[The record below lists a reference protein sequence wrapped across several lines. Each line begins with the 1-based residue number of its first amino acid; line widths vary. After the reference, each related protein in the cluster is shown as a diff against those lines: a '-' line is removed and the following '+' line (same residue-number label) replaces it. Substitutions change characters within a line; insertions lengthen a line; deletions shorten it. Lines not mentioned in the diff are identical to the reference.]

1 MLEQKFYM
9 INVILL
15 KLFVKKNIRE
25 YNYLK

>member
-15 KLFVKKNIRE
+15 KLFIKKNIKE
-25 YNYLK
+25 HNYLK